1 MAWAGDDVRHA
12 EDTREAPEFYDDGDF
27 TEEEMAADAEMERR
41 YDATRRDRE
50 QERGDDGIHKS

>member
-1 MAWAGDDVRHA
+1 MPWAGEDVAHCSDDS
-12 EDTREAPEFYDDGDF
+12 EAPEWDAEDDSGS
-27 TEEEMAADAEMERR
+27 EMAADAEMERR